1 MSQTSQRTA
10 DLSPDEKRA
19 LLAQLLRKKVSGSN
33 SFYPL
38 SDNQQGI
45 WFLCQFVPKSSIY
58 NVSFAARISSDVNTP
73 ALRRAFQ
80 ALVDRHPSLRT
91 TVTVRSGKP
100 VQQIHERLKVHFEE
114 IDAST
119 WREDELQTRLVE
131 ETQRPFDLER
141 GPVLRV
147 SLFTRSAQEH
157 ILVLVVHHIVVD
169 FWSLAVILNEL
180 DVLYPAEKAGR
191 PAALPPLDLQYT
203 DFIRWQTELLASPE
217 GERLW
222 AYWKKQLAGQLP
234 VLDLPT
240 DRPRPPIQT
249 FRGTQHDFTLND
261 ELARRLKALAKAEG
275 ATLYMVLLAAF
286 EVMLYYHTGQE
297 DILVAS
303 PMVGRSRAEFAGIV
317 GFFANPVVLRANPSG
332 NPTFQAFLGRVR
344 ETVLAALEHQ
354 DYPTLRLVQRLRPTR
369 DLSRSPLCQV
379 MFALDKPHRLAEQAG
394 PAFALGETGLRMN
407 SGGLVLESLPVERR
421 AAALDLV
428 MLIIET
434 AGSFSASIRYNSDLF
449 DAAAIIRMAGH
460 FEILLRHV
468 VTQPNAE
475 LNALKEILAEADRQQ
490 QVTTRNEYR
499 RANLQKL
506 KTVKRKAVSGS
517 QLSGN
522 SGITRRT

>member
-1 MSQTSQRTA
+1 MSQTSRRTA

-19 LLAQLLRKKVSGSN
+19 LLAQLLRKKASGSQA
-33 SFYPL
+33 FYPL

-45 WFLCQFVPKSSIY
+45 WFLCQFVPDTSIY
-58 NVSFAARISSDVNTP
+58 NVSFAARISSEVNTP

-91 TVTVRSGKP
+91 TVTVRAGKP
-100 VQQIHERLKVHFEE
+100 VQHIHQHQKVYFEV

-119 WREDELQTRLVE
+119 WGADELQTRLAE

-147 SLFTRSAQEH
+147 SLFTRSPQEH

-180 DVLYPAEKAGR
+180 GVLYAAEKSGR
-191 PAALPPLDLQYT
+191 PVALPPLELQYI
-203 DFIRWQTELLASPE
+203 DFIRWQSELLASPE
-217 GERLW
+217 GDRLW
-222 AYWKKQLAGQLP
+222 TYWKKQLAGRLP

-249 FRGTQHDFTLND
+249 FHGAQHDFTVHN
-261 ELARRLKALAKAEG
+261 ELARSLKALAKAEG
-275 ATLYMVLLAAF
+275 TTLYVVLLAAF
-286 EVMLYYHTGQE
+286 EVMLYYHSGQE

-303 PMVGRSRAEFAGIV
+303 PMVGRSRAEFEGIV
-317 GFFANPVVLRANPSG
+317 GFFANPVVLRANLSG
-332 NPTFQAFLGRVR
+332 NPTFGAFLGRVR

-354 DYPTLRLVQRLRPTR
+354 DYPTLRLVQRLRPPR

-379 MFALDKPHRLAEQAG
+379 MFALDRPHRLAEQAA
-394 PAFALGETGLRMN
+394 PALALGETGIRMHT
-407 SGGLVLESLPVERR
+407 GGLVLESLPLERR

-428 MLIIET
+428 LLIIET
-434 AGSFSASIRYNSDLF
+434 AESFSASIRYNSDLF
-449 DAAAIIRMAGH
+449 DAATIIRMAEH
-460 FEILLRHV
+460 FEMLLHHV
-468 VTQPNAE
+468 VTQPNAK
-475 LNALKEILAEADRQQ
+475 LNALKERLAEADRQQ
-490 QVTTRNEYR
+490 QLTRRNEYR
-499 RANLQKL
+499 RVNLQKL
-506 KTVKRKAVSGS
+506 KTAKRKAVSGA

-522 SGITRRT
+522 GRL